1 MSRFKRKVENPNT
14 KYKGYV
20 VRLYPTEEQAT
31 MIKKTIGS
39 ARKIYNLLLQDTK
52 EQYEKDKTFLLLHR
66 GYTYYKDPSNW
77 KAGEDYSY
85 LSEVDSHALNQAQ
98 QNLFQAYQNFFAKR
112 AGFPTFKRKADPK
125 QSYVTKCI
133 NNNIR
138 IEFKINEN
146 GKKTY
151 YLRLPKI
158 GFVKI
163 KMSKEIPESY
173 KIKSVTVTKTSTD
186 KYYASIML
194 EYETEPQKVELDPN
208 NSIGLDM
215 DMKNLCTDDQGNRAI
230 YPKFYKLTQEK
241 LARKQRQMS
250 KMQKGSK
257 NRQKQR
263 IKVAKIHEK
272 IANQRKDFLHKL
284 SKDLADTYDIV
295 VIEDLDLQTMS
306 QSLNLGKSVYDNG
319 WGMFTAFLKYKL
331 EDRGKKLIKI
341 DRWFPS
347 SKTCNVCGY
356 KYDGLTLADRLWE
369 CPQCHTIHDRDV
381 NAAINIRNEGLRIY
395 FESTNR
401 RADGVSSLIL
411 VGTNTTLSEKPSNY

>member
-1 MSRFKRKVENPNT
+1 MPRFKSKVENPST
-14 KYKGYV
+14 KHKGCI
-20 VRLYPTEEQAT
+20 VRLYPTDDQAT

-39 ARKIYNLLLQDTK
+39 ARKIYNLLLNDAK
-52 EQYEKDKTFLLLHR
+52 EQYEKDKTFLHR
-66 GYTYYKDPSNW
+66 SYTYYKNPDNW

-85 LSEVDSHALNQAQ
+85 LNEVDSQALGTAQ
-98 QNLFQAYQNFFAKR
+98 LNLFQAYQNFFAKR
-112 AGFPTFKRKADPK
+112 SGLPTFKRKADPK
-125 QSYVTKCI
+125 QSYTTMYI

-146 GKKTY
+146 NKKTY

-163 KMSKEIPESY
+163 KMSKLIPDNY
-173 KIKSVTVTKTSTD
+173 KIKYATVTKTSTD
-186 KYYASIML
+186 KYYASLIL
-194 EYETEPQKVELDPN
+194 EYEDKSQKVELDPN

-215 DMKNLCTDDQGNRAI
+215 DMKNLFTDDQGNKAT
-230 YPKFYKLTQEK
+230 YPKFYKKSQEK

-250 KMQKGSK
+250 KMKKGSK

-263 IKVAKIHEK
+263 IKVAKTHEK

-284 SKDLADTYDIV
+284 SKELADTYDIV

-306 QSLNLGKSVYDNG
+306 QSLNLGKSVYDIG
-319 WGMFTAFLKYKL
+319 WGMFTGMLVYKL
-331 EDRGKKLIKI
+331 KDRGKKLIKI

-347 SKTCNVCGY
+347 SKTCNICGY
-356 KYDGLTLADRLWE
+356 KYDSLALADRSWE
-369 CPQCHTIHDRDV
+369 CPQCHTVHDRDV

-395 FESTNR
+395 SESVNR
-401 RADGVSSLIL
+401 RADGLAR
-411 VGTNTTLSEKPSNY
+411 

>member
-1 MSRFKRKVENPNT
+1 MSRFKSKVENPNT
-14 KYKGYV
+14 KYKGCI
-20 VRLYPTEEQAT
+20 VRLYPIEEQAT

-39 ARKIYNLLLQDTK
+39 ARKIYNLLLKDTK
-52 EQYEKDKTFLLLHR
+52 EQYENDKTFLHR
-66 GYTYYKDPSNW
+66 GYAYYKDPNHW
-77 KAGEDYSY
+77 KSGEDYSY
-85 LSEVDSHALNQAQ
+85 LSEVDSIALNQAQ

-112 AGFPTFKRKADPK
+112 TGFPTFKRKSDPK
-125 QSYVTKCI
+125 QSYTT

-163 KMSKEIPESY
+163 KLSKLIPDNY
-173 KIKSVTVTKTSTD
+173 KIKSVTVTKTSTN
-186 KYYASIML
+186 KYYASIKL
-194 EYETEPQKVELDPN
+194 EYEIEPQKVELDPN

-215 DMKNLCTDDQGNRAI
+215 DMKNLFTDDQGNRAT
-230 YPKFYKLTQEK
+230 YPKFYKKTQEK

-250 KMQKGSK
+250 KMKKGSK

-263 IKVAKIHEK
+263 IKVAKTHEK

-295 VIEDLDLQTMS
+295 VIEDLDMKEMS
-306 QSLNLGKSVYDNG
+306 QLLNLGKSVYDNG

-347 SKTCNVCGY
+347 SKTCNICGY
-356 KYDGLTLADRLWE
+356 KYDSLALADRSWE

-381 NAAINIRNEGLRIY
+381 NAAVNIRNEGLRIY

-411 VGTNTTLSEKPSNY
+411 AGINTALSEKPSQY

>member
-1 MSRFKRKVENPNT
+1 MSRFKRKVENPNA
-14 KYKGYV
+14 KHKGCI

-39 ARKIYNLLLQDTK
+39 ARKIYNLLLQDSK
-52 EQYEKDKTFLLLHR
+52 EQYEKDKTSLHR
-66 GYTYYKDPSNW
+66 SYAYYKDPSHW

-85 LSEVDSHALNQAQ
+85 LNEVDSQALNQAQ
-98 QNLFQAYQNFFAKR
+98 LNLFQAYQNFFAKR
-112 AGFPTFKRKADPK
+112 AGFPAFKRKSDPK
-125 QSYVTKCI
+125 QSYTTV
-133 NNNIR
+133 NNTR

-163 KMSKEIPESY
+163 KLSKLMPDNY
-173 KIKSVTVTKTSTD
+173 KIKSATITKTSTG
-186 KYYASIML
+186 KYYASLML

-215 DMKNLCTDDQGNRAI
+215 DMKNLFTDDQGNRAT
-230 YPKFYKLTQEK
+230 YPKFYKKTQEK
-241 LARKQRQMS
+241 LARKQRQLS

-263 IKVAKIHEK
+263 IKVAKTYEK

-295 VIEDLDLQTMS
+295 VIEDLNMQAMS
-306 QSLNLGKSVYDNG
+306 KSLNLGKSVYDNG
-319 WGMFTAFLKYKL
+319 WGMFTGMLEYKL
-331 EDRGKKLIKI
+331 KDRGKVLIKV
-341 DRWFPS
+341 DKYFPS

-356 KYDGLTLADRLWE
+356 KYDSLALTDRSWE

-381 NAAINIRNEGLRIY
+381 NAAVNIRNEGLRIY
-395 FESTNR
+395 SESMNR

-411 VGTNTTLSEKPSNY
+411 AGCQTALSEKPSQY

>member
-1 MSRFKRKVENPNT
+1 MPRFKSKVENPNT
-14 KYKGYV
+14 KHKGYV

-52 EQYEKDKTFLLLHR
+52 EQYEKDKTFLHR
-66 GYTYYKDPSNW
+66 SYTYYKNPDNW

-85 LSEVDSHALNQAQ
+85 LNEVDSHALNQAQ
-98 QNLFQAYQNFFAKR
+98 LNLFQAYQNFFAKR
-112 AGFPTFKRKADPK
+112 AGFPAFKRKADPK
-125 QSYVTKCI
+125 QSYKTVYP
-133 NNNIR
+133 R

-146 GKKTY
+146 NKKTY

-163 KMSKEIPESY
+163 KLSKLISDNY
-173 KIKSVTVTKTSTD
+173 KIKSATITKTSTD
-186 KYYASIML
+186 KYYASLML
-194 EYETEPQKVELDPN
+194 EYEDKPQKAELDQN

-215 DMKNLCTDDQGNRAI
+215 DMKNLFTDDQGNKVT
-230 YPKFYKLTQEK
+230 YPKFYRLSQEK
-241 LARKQRQMS
+241 LARKQRQLS

-263 IKVAKIHEK
+263 IKVAKTHEK

-284 SKDLADTYDIV
+284 SKDIADTYDIV

-306 QSLNLGKSVYDNG
+306 KSLNLGKSVYDNG
-319 WGMFTAFLKYKL
+319 WGMFTGMLAYKL
-331 EDRGKKLIKI
+331 KDRGKVLIKV
-341 DRWFPS
+341 DKYFPS

-356 KYDGLTLADRLWE
+356 KYDRLALSDRSWE
-369 CPQCHTIHDRDV
+369 CPQCHTFHDRDI
-381 NAAINIRNEGLRIY
+381 NAAVNIRNEGLRIY
-395 FESTNR
+395 SESTNC
-401 RADGVSSLIL
+401 RADRDSSLIL
-411 VGTNTTLSEKPSNY
+411 AGC

>member
-1 MSRFKRKVENPNT
+1 MPRFKNKVENPNT
-14 KYKGYV
+14 KHKGCI

-39 ARKIYNLLLQDTK
+39 ARKIYNLLLQDAK
-52 EQYEKDKTFLLLHR
+52 EQYEKDKTSLHR
-66 GYTYYKDPSNW
+66 GYAYYKDPSHW
-77 KAGEDYSY
+77 KDGEDYSY
-85 LSEVDSHALNQAQ
+85 LSEVDSIALNRAQ

-112 AGFPTFKRKADPK
+112 AGFPAFKRKSDPK
-125 QSYVTKCI
+125 QSYTTGY
-133 NNNIR
+133 IR

-163 KMSKEIPESY
+163 KMSKLIPDNY
-173 KIKSVTVTKTSTD
+173 KIKSATITKTSTD
-186 KYYASIML
+186 KYYASLML
-194 EYETEPQKVELDPN
+194 EYETEPQKLELDPN

-215 DMKNLCTDDQGNRAI
+215 DMKNLFTDDQGNKAA
-230 YPKFYKLTQEK
+230 YPKFYRLTQEK
-241 LARKQRQMS
+241 LARKQRQLS

-263 IKVAKIHEK
+263 IKVAKTHEK
-272 IANQRKDFLHKL
+272 ISNQRKDFLHKL

-295 VIEDLDLQTMS
+295 VIEDLDLQAMS
-306 QSLNLGKSVYDNG
+306 KSLNLGKSVYDIG

-347 SKTCNVCGY
+347 SKTCNICGY
-356 KYDGLTLADRLWE
+356 KYDRLALADRSWE
-369 CPQCHTIHDRDV
+369 CPQCHTIHDRDI
-381 NAAINIRNEGLRIY
+381 NAAVNIRNEGLRIY
-395 FESTNR
+395 SESTNR
-401 RADGVSSLIL
+401 RADGVSSLRL
-411 VGTNTTLSEKPSNY
+411 AGTNTALSEKPS